1 MDARISALKKR
12 IGVTRLANITGLDR
26 LGYPV
31 IAAMRP
37 LSRNLSVSFG
47 KGPTPEIASLSAIME
62 AAELFFSEHPPHAPV
77 TAAYAELA
85 DGSAMDPSLLH
96 PIEIGDD
103 LESVPLEW
111 VWGSYLMTKRPVLVP
126 WDLISMDYSMRA
138 REKKR
143 PFEFGATGLAA
154 GFDETAATLH
164 GLYEVIERDCHNEWN
179 LSADEKRADTL
190 IDLDSVNCPEF
201 REQLDKIRSSGLD
214 ALAWDMTGL
223 TGIPCY
229 LVEIFDFAPGA
240 ITAYV
245 QGAAANLSANS
256 AIRMALAEALQ
267 IRLTYISGS
276 RDDLEWSDYGERYAE
291 IVGNREDILSGPVGG
306 RRMPVEHAAETHG
319 SDLAEV
325 LLRLAELGLGNVIS
339 VNLAGEEEPVR
350 VVKVIVPLLKDVRD
364 IERKT
369 ETAAAAEE
377 IFA

>member
-47 KGPTPEIASLSAIME
+47 KGPTPQIASLSAVME
-62 AAELFFSEHPPHAPV
+62 AAELFFSEHPPHTPV
-77 TAAYAELA
+77 TATYAELA
-85 DGSAMDPSLLH
+85 DGSAINPSFLH
-96 PIEIGDD
+96 PIKIDDD
-103 LESVPLEW
+103 LESMPFDW
-111 VWGSYLMTKRPVLVP
+111 VWGSYLTTKRPVLVP
-126 WDLISMDYSMRA
+126 WDLISMDYSMKA

-164 GLYEVIERDCHNEWN
+164 GLYEVIERNCHNEWN
-179 LSADEKRADTL
+179 LSSDEKRADTL
-190 IDLDSVNCPEF
+190 VDLDSVSCPEF
-201 REQLDKIRSSGLD
+201 RKQLDKIRSSGLD

-229 LVEIFDFAPGA
+229 LVEVFDLAPGA
-240 ITAYV
+240 TTAYV

-291 IVGNREDILSGPVGG
+291 IVENREDILSGPVGG
-306 RRMPVEHAAETHG
+306 RLMPLEQAAEIPG
-319 SDLAEV
+319 SDLAEA
-325 LLRLAELGLGNVIS
+325 LQRLAERGLGNVIS

-350 VVKVIVPLLKDVRD
+350 VVKVIVPLLKDIQD
-364 IERKT
+364 IGRKT
-369 ETAAAAEE
+369 DVAAATEQV
-377 IFA
+377 FA